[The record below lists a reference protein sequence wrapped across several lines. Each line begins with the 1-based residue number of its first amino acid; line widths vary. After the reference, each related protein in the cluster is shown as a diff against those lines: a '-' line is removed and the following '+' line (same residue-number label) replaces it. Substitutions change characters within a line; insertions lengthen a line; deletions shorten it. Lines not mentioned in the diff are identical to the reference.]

1 MIGATSAQPTTLLR
15 LEGLAL
21 LVAAVWVFVDS
32 GESWW
37 MFGLLL
43 LVPDVTMVGYLHSA
57 ELGAATY
64 NLGHTS
70 VGPALL
76 LSWAVISGSSFVVG
90 IGAIWLAHVG
100 FDRLAG
106 YGLKYPDGFRH
117 THLGRIGSSASGQS
131 LSRSLVAGSGIGKS
145 EFESDRSTTD
155 MEET

>member
-1 MIGATSAQPTTLLR
+1 MIGATWARPTTLLR

-21 LVAAVWVFVDS
+21 LVTSIWVFVGS

-37 MFGLLL
+37 VFGILM

-76 LSWAVISGSSFVVG
+76 VAWAVISGSSFLVG
-90 IGAIWLAHVG
+90 LGAIWLAHIG

-106 YGLKYPDGFRH
+106 YGLKYRDGFGH
-117 THLGRIGSSASGQS
+117 THLGRIRSPASGRVSRPPMVGHGLRQS
-131 LSRSLVAGSGIGKS
+131 GFR
-145 EFESDRSTTD
+145 SDRSTTD